1 MSQFWT
7 LQYAPAAVRF
17 LERVR
22 DAKLSRRLQKTLE
35 ALQSDPHPHGSIKL
49 SGEDDLYRVRVGD
62 YRILYAVRASAL
74 LVLVVDIGNRRDIY
88 R

>member
-1 MSQFWT
+1 MSQRWT

-35 ALQSDPHPHGSIKL
+35 SLRDDPRPQGSIKL
-49 SGEDDLYRVRVGD
+49 SGEDDLHRVRVGD
-62 YRILYAVRASAL
+62 YRIIYQVQDAVL
-74 LVLVVDIGNRRDIY
+74 LVLVVDIGHRRDIY